1 LNHRH
6 RSRILPPAGFT
17 GEEKQMQGFAWRRRA
32 LLAGVA
38 SLAGGAAFAQR
49 EARVVVASK
58 LDTEAT
64 LLGNMILLAL
74 QQAGVPTEARLAL
87 GPTRIVRGALLAG
100 EIDLYPEYT
109 GNAAFFFQRAEDPGW
124 RDAERAAAMA
134 ADLDRAQNSLIWLDR
149 AKANNT
155 WAIAVRRDVA
165 TRERLRTMSDFFG
178 AAPRLRLAASA
189 EFVES
194 PAALPAFE
202 RAYGANFPRDRIT
215 VLPGGDTAVTMR
227 AAAQGISGVNSAMV
241 YGTDGGIAALD
252 LVVMTDDKGAQIV
265 YEPAPV
271 VRAAVLERFPAIR
284 TSLAPV
290 FASLDADTLRRLNAR
305 IAVEGRPA
313 AAVARD
319 HLVAIGALR

>member
-1 LNHRH
+1 
-6 RSRILPPAGFT
+6 
-17 GEEKQMQGFAWRRRA
+17 MQGFVIRRRA
-32 LLAGVA
+32 WLAGA
-38 SLAGGAAFAQR
+38 AALAARPALAQR
-49 EARVVVASK
+49 EARVIVASK

-74 QQAGVPTEARLAL
+74 RQAGVPAEGRLAL
-87 GPTRIVRGALLAG
+87 GPTRLVRGALLAG

-109 GNAAFFFQRAEDPGW
+109 GNAAFFFQREEDPAW

-134 ADLDRAQNSLIWLDR
+134 AELDRERNNLVWLDR

-165 TRERLRTMSDFFG
+165 TRERLRTMSDFFA

-202 RAYGANFPRDRIT
+202 RAYGASFPRDRIT
-215 VLPGGDTAVTMR
+215 TLPGGDTAVTMR
-227 AAAQGISGVNSAMV
+227 AAAQGISGVDSAMV

-252 LVVMTDDKGAQIV
+252 LVVMADDRNAQIV

-284 TSLAPV
+284 TALDPV
-290 FASLDADTLRRLNAR
+290 FAALDADTLRRLNAR

-313 AAVARD
+313 AQVARE
-319 HLVAIGALR
+319 HLVATGALR

>member
-1 LNHRH
+1 
-6 RSRILPPAGFT
+6 
-17 GEEKQMQGFAWRRRA
+17 MQGFAWRRRA
-32 LLAGVA
+32 LLAGAA
-38 SLAGGAAFAQR
+38 SLAGGTALAQR

-109 GNAAFFFQRAEDPGW
+109 GNAAFFFQRAEDPAW
-124 RDAERAAAMA
+124 RDADRAAAMA
-134 ADLDRAQNSLIWLDR
+134 AELDRAQNNLIWLDR

-165 TRERLRTMSDFFG
+165 TREGLRTMTDFFR

-202 RAYGANFPRDRIT
+202 RAYGASFPRDRIT

-227 AAAQGISGVNSAMV
+227 AAAQGISGVNAAMV